1 MKDYYDRN
9 ASPSTYVIGS
19 KVWVHTPKTRKGLSK
34 KLLHNW
40 HGPYRIVMK
49 LSPVHYKLRATDNR
63 RISTTVHSNR
73 LKPYVDPN
81 DRPLTPPDD
90 DANDLYLSEVNFSAD
105 SFNPD
110 SSPNDNSTD
119 DSTLLPTLPPPL
131 LDQSVSTDHPV
142 PLDNGD
148 LSENASEQENRN
160 TSSNGK
166 DTHPHRTPGNP
177 EDNIIDKRLLDR
189 FSK

>member
-1 MKDYYDRN
+1 MLKQGIIQ
-9 ASPSTYVIGS
+9 PSTSPWAAPV
-19 KVWVHTPKTRKGLSK
+19 VLVPKKDGTDRFC
-34 KLLHNW
+34 
-40 HGPYRIVMK
+40 V
-49 LSPVHYKLRATDNR
+49 DNR

-90 DANDLYLSEVNFSAD
+90 DANDPYLSEVDFPAD

-119 DSTLLPTLPPPL
+119 DPTLLPTLPPPL

-148 LSENASEQENRN
+148 SAIFAAEHIVRKRIRAGKPEYLIKWKGYPSSQN
-160 TSSNGK
+160 TWE
-166 DTHPHRTPGNP
+166 P